1 MQETLRALS
10 GLLLEAI
17 PTLIIVLL
25 LHFYL
30 KKVYFRPMER
40 VLEARS
46 AATEGARKLAE
57 ESLAKASE
65 MAAEYDAAL
74 RAARNE
80 LYREQEEFRQS
91 LRQEHEQAL
100 KEAQQRASHMVKQA
114 SGQLE
119 AELAAAKETL
129 KAEAGILS
137 DRVVEKILSGR
148 PA

>member
-1 MQETLRALS
+1 MEETLRALS

-17 PTLIIVLL
+17 PTLIIVLV

-30 KKVYFRPMER
+30 KKVYFQPMER
-40 VLEARS
+40 VLAARS
-46 AATEGARKLAE
+46 EATEGAQKLAE

-65 MAAEYDAAL
+65 MAAEYDTAL

-80 LYREQEEFRQS
+80 LYREQEEFRQA

-100 KEAQQRASHMVKQA
+100 KEARQRASQMVKQA
-114 SGQLE
+114 TGQLE

-129 KAEAGILS
+129 KGEAGILS
-137 DRVVEKILSGR
+137 DRIVETILGGR

>member
-30 KKVYFRPMER
+30 KKVYFRPMEK
-40 VLEARS
+40 VLAARFD
-46 AATEGARKLAE
+46 ATEGARKLAE
-57 ESLAKASE
+57 ESLEKASA

-74 RAARNE
+74 RSARNE
-80 LYREQEEFRQS
+80 LYKEQEEFRQA
-91 LRQEHEQAL
+91 LRQEHEQAVKDARERASQMV
-100 KEAQQRASHMVKQA
+100 KEADGR
-114 SGQLE
+114 LE
-119 AELAAAKETL
+119 AELEASKRALKKDAGALSERIVET
-129 KAEAGILS
+129 ILS
-137 DRVVEKILSGR
+137 RR